1 MTLFLLLALIL
12 SALDCPLGAD
22 WCGPDTISPAAVWLP
37 VVMR

>member
-1 MTLFLLLALIL
+1 MTLFLLLIL

-22 WCGPDTISPAAVWLP
+22 RCGPDTFSPAAVWLP